1 MVWMV
6 SVHAIIKHLIMMG
19 EVTFRT
25 TSHATHVAILTS
37 NNFQTKL
44 LQDLFTTSHLVK
56 HLEKTS

>member
-19 EVTFRT
+19 KVTFRS

-37 NNFQTKL
+37 NNFLTKL
-44 LQDLFTTSHLVK
+44 FQDLFTTIHLT
-56 HLEKTS
+56 HLYKI